1 MAKKPSV
8 TTIAS
13 GFYSTEALNANFT
26 NLKEAFDNTLSLDGS
41 LPNAL
46 SADLDLNGND
56 LLNVGAASFTSAI
69 IAGVDFTVKASE
81 AAASASAAATSASN
95 AATSAT
101 TALNSL
107 TGIDQSEANA
117 LAYSVSAG
125 NSATAATLQASNAA
139 TSASTAE
146 SAETNA
152 EASAINSEVSRIAS
166 EDAAALA
173 LTNKNAAVASATAA
187 SGSATTAQTAADAAL
202 TALDSFDDRYLG
214 QKATAPTLD
223 NDGNALVA
231 GALYF
236 NTTSNAMNVFDGS
249 VWVAAYASL
258 SGALIANSNLSDL
271 SDIPTARTNLG
282 LGTAATTAS
291 TAYATAAQGTLADS
305 SIQAGDLATVATSGA
320 YSDLIGSPSLA
331 SVATSG
337 AYSDLTGKPIVVEK
351 TSNTGS
357 AIVPTGTE
365 AERDGTPVAGYLRF
379 NSEATSFEGYDGS
392 AWGSIGG
399 GATSDAVYEN
409 SATILENIT
418 IVTGRNGMS
427 TGPISVGAGITVTV
441 ESGAR
446 YVVI

>member
-236 NTTSNAMNVFDGS
+236 NTIANAMNVFDGS

>member
-173 LTNKNAAVASATAA
+173 LANKNAAATSASAA
-187 SGSATTAQTAADAAL
+187 SGSATSAQASADAAL
-202 TALDSFDDRYLG
+202 SALDSFDDRYLG
-214 QKATAPTLD
+214 QKTSDPTLD

-236 NTTSNAMNVFDGS
+236 DTVLNIMKVYDGS

-320 YSDLIGSPSLA
+320 YSDLTGSPSLA